1 MSKLVIKDLFLCFN
15 ILPRLGTTVIF
26 SIYCSD
32 IDQLPNLLEEN
43 KQCRITLVCK
53 AEDTQKL
60 NDIMIQRCIHGIY
73 IFGHCP
79 ELKIPN
85 KEITIIN
92 TNEQDLMF
100 QILCAAVQYTH
111 DEEMMQRKLGNY
123 NFADLLAMD
132 TLKLLDQIK
141 ALL

>member
-1 MSKLVIKDLFLCFN
+1 MFFN
-15 ILPRLGTTVIF
+15 IYKHWQKNSIF
-26 SIYCSD
+26 ETKRQLIYGYKKQ
-32 IDQLPNLLEEN
+32 IIEKHHQWQKNLQ
-43 KQCRITLVCK
+43 KQKNK

-60 NDIMIQRCIHGIY
+60 NDIITQRCIHGIY

-92 TNEQDLMF
+92 TNAQDLIF
-100 QILCAAVQYTH
+100 HILRAAVRYTH
-111 DEEMMQRKLGNY
+111 DKEMIQRKSGNSGLV
-123 NFADLLAMD
+123 DVLTMD